1 MWKRFFGSKTTPQP
15 YITIVSGLPRSGTSM
30 MMRMLEAGGMAAM
43 ADHIR
48 QPDADNPQ
56 GYYEFEPVKTLK
68 TDASF
73 LEHMPGKAIKIVSML
88 LYDLPRDKHYKILF
102 MQRNMEEILASQK
115 IMLQRTGTSSQKD
128 DQEMGRLFAQHLREV
143 VAWLAQQENMQTL
156 YVNYNAVLA
165 APKPYAQAVNRFLD
179 KRLRVRQ
186 MVAAVEQ
193 SLYRNRATQG

>member
-1 MWKRFFGSKTTPQP
+1 MWKRFFGSTTTPRP

-30 MMRMLEAGGMAAM
+30 MMRMLEAGGMTAM
-43 ADHIR
+43 VDHIR

-73 LEHMPGKAIKIVSML
+73 LDHMPGKVIKIVSML
-88 LYDLPRDKHYKILF
+88 LYDLPSDKQYKILF

-128 DQEMGRLFAQHLREV
+128 DQEMERLFAQHLREV